1 MRTCGAM
8 IPADSLTQ
16 CCDHFLIMGK
26 NGSADNSRPQF
37 VQFRATA
44 ARAAS

>member
-8 IPADSLTQ
+8 ILADSLTQ

-26 NGSADNSRPQF
+26 NESADNGKAQF
-37 VQFRATA
+37 VQFGATT